1 MKPSTR
7 KAIMSFRCGNMVK
20 VAVIIVPWL
29 CAVALP
35 AQRLDGFILS
45 FGRCCFFEFVM
56 MPFGNIAL
64 LGLFAS
70 AHGLMSW
77 SNALFAFAGIVAP
90 VAFALQFA
98 SCWRSR
104 RFVLVWLGYVLLVA
118 WDAVLASYIAVL
130 MADGGFA

>member
-1 MKPSTR
+1 
-7 KAIMSFRCGNMVK
+7 MSFRCGNMVK

-35 AQRLDGFILS
+35 AQCLDGFIL
-45 FGRCCFFEFVM
+45 
-56 MPFGNIAL
+56 
-64 LGLFAS
+64 
-70 AHGLMSW
+70 LMSW

-90 VAFALQFA
+90 VAFALLFA
-98 SCWRSR
+98 SCWRSW

-130 MADGGFA
+130 MADGGFAR